1 MSTDY
6 DQHIILHHLDDPLR
20 ILKWT
25 VDEAAILIL
34 PMFFGLAI
42 DHFIVGLLM
51 SAFGF
56 WGLRNLKRRLGL
68 MAVKHALYWYLP
80 HNRRKLPTSPPSYIR
95 EYLG

>member
-6 DQHIILHHLDDPLR
+6 DNHIILHHLDDPLR

-42 DHFIVGLLM
+42 I
-51 SAFGF
+51 
-56 WGLRNLKRRLGL
+56 
-68 MAVKHALYWYLP
+68 
-80 HNRRKLPTSPPSYIR
+80 
-95 EYLG
+95 